1 MPNWKKVITSGSDA
15 ALNSINVTNNVTA
28 LSFTGSLLGTA
39 SHAATASYV
48 TTLNQNVL
56 VTGSLTV
63 GSASLGA
70 TENTLTL
77 GARDAVG
84 EGGQL
89 GFNAPGGTYT
99 SASMLDNWQNRLRI
113 LKGTNAGSTA
123 EVASWNMHNL
133 QMQLP
138 AYTSTSAFP
147 GTAAAN
153 LAVDSSGNIITVSTT
168 GGSVFPYV
176 GNAVITGSLTVT
188 QPIYVPINGAM
199 YFQGGDDAA
208 LYDINVVNTMGIYGV
223 QDVTV
228 GAIKLGSNGSIL
240 YGSGSKLGINTTNPS
255 SASLTV
261 NGNVWATSFTGS
273 LLGTASYITA
283 SGVYGPYGS
292 NSVIS
297 ASYSLT
303 SSYSLNPTISGSIS
317 SVDYIDFNT
326 GSAVPAYKSGRVYW
340 DNTDGALAVYNAE
353 ADITLQ
359 VGQESWVRVFNQTG
373 LLITDG
379 TPVRLIGAQ
388 GDVPKIVLAQSA
400 QVSGSALGDNQII
413 GVATHDIET
422 NSIGYVTTQ
431 GIVRGLNTNAFT
443 DGDLLF
449 VSSSAGVLTNVIPQA
464 PYEVIQVGVCVKAGP
479 GGSGIIFVFPT
490 QPIDFG
496 DLASAERGT
505 YQYGDIWSYQ
515 QTGSVGIW
523 KHGRSLS
530 GSYGITGSL
539 NVTGSLRLTG
549 SLSIKD
555 SASTLNIVG
564 NAFGQT
570 SLISPDG
577 ALVITPGLYGVQI
590 NGAFPDLKVNGNITT
605 DGYLASNAI
614 GSYLTGSLLGTA
626 SYATTASYALTS
638 SYSTNISGTTN
649 YISKFTGTN
658 SLGNSVMFESGSNI
672 GIGTTTPGYPLHI
685 NRDTTSNYIQLSGNS
700 NKGLFATGAG
710 LLAFD
715 TSGNFRI
722 YTGGVNER
730 IIVDSTGNL
739 GVGTLSPTAKLHIAA
754 QGALSTDIAFKI
766 RNSANT
772 ADIVTV
778 LGNGNVGI
786 GTTTPS
792 ASLDLRG
799 DIRLA
804 SAADGAN
811 ALWLLRNSINN
822 WSLQSVNG
830 VGEIWRVA
838 GNSQT
843 FYQVVTTNNGL
854 NVTPGGNSTSAGL
867 TVTSGSYPAATLLR
881 VGVNTLVVTGSNVG
895 IGTTAP
901 THKLHVSG
909 STRITGEANTSISS
923 SLTVYGSGSAQ
934 PVFTVQGSQGE
945 LFSITDS
952 LSGSLFSV
960 NDISGLPIL
969 EVFSDNTTLIGNYQD
984 PMLITTA
991 KVVQPNT
998 GSFMIYSV
1006 PTASYDTAFFE
1017 YSVRSG
1023 SNARAGTIMAIQ
1035 SGSAVNFTETTTTDF
1050 GSTSNLRLSV
1060 VVTGSN
1066 LALTGSSATAGWT
1079 VKTIIRSI

>member
-28 LSFTGSLLGTA
+28 LSFTGSLQGTA
-39 SHAATASYV
+39 SYATTASHV

-123 EVASWNMHNL
+123 EVANWNMHNL

-303 SSYSLNPTISGSIS
+303 SSYSQNLVISGS
-317 SVDYIDFNT
+317 VNNVNYIDFNT
-326 GSAVPAYKSGRVYW
+326 GSATPAWKPGRVYW

-359 VGQESWVRVFNQTG
+359 VGQESWVRVFNDTG

-379 TPVRLIGAQ
+379 TPVRLIGTH
-388 GDVPKIVLAQSA
+388 GDVPLIVLAQSA

-413 GVATHDIET
+413 GVATHDIEN

-449 VSSSAGVLTNVIPQA
+449 VSSSAGVLTNVIPPA
-464 PYEVIQVGVCVKAGP
+464 PYEVIQVGICVKAGP

-515 QTGSVGIW
+515 QTGSVGVW

-672 GIGTTTPGYPLHI
+672 GIGTSTP
-685 NRDTTSNYIQLSGNS
+685 
-700 NKGLFATGAG
+700 A
-710 LLAFD
+710 
-715 TSGNFRI
+715 
-722 YTGGVNER
+722 
-730 IIVDSTGNL
+730 
-739 GVGTLSPTAKLHIAA
+739 AKLDVAGSARIQGNTTITTNAGRLILSQSAA
-754 QGALSTDIAFKI
+754 GSVFNGIDFTTFGGITIGSLIMNQNTGEFRLSTSPSYFPTFYSSGGEAARFSTN
-766 RNSANT
+766 RNFLIN
-772 ADIVTV
+772 
-778 LGNGNVGI
+778 
-786 GTTTPS
+786 TTTDS
-792 ASLDLRG
+792 GFRLD
-799 DIRLA
+799 
-804 SAADGAN
+804 
-811 ALWLLRNSINN
+811 
-822 WSLQSVNG
+822 VNG
-830 VGEIWRVA
+830 
-838 GNSQT
+838 
-843 FYQVVTTNNGL
+843 
-854 NVTPGGNSTSAGL
+854 
-867 TVTSGSYPAATLLR
+867 
-881 VGVNTLVVTGSNVG
+881 
-895 IGTTAP
+895 TAR
-901 THKLHVSG
+901 VSG
-909 STRITGEANTSISS
+909 SSVFSGSVVITGTPNTSTSS
-923 SLTVYGSGSAQ
+923 SLVIYGSGSAQ

-969 EVFSDNTTLIGNYQD
+969 EVFSDNTTLIGNYLD

-991 KVVQPNT
+991 KVVQPST